1 MSLSTDGWDY
11 VYNMTLEA
19 VNETLKSKFG
29 ADLKAKEAF
38 KATIAKEFAD
48 GFTGGIISKM
58 FHRGEKYKLP
68 LPTATIKS
76 YENKVYKTKIGTAR
90 KNS

>member
-11 VYNMTLEA
+11 IYNMTLEA
-19 VNETLKSKFG
+19 VNKTLKSKFG

-38 KATIAKEFAD
+38 KSEIA
-48 GFTGGIISKM
+48 I
-58 FHRGEKYKLP
+58 
-68 LPTATIKS
+68 
-76 YENKVYKTKIGTAR
+76 